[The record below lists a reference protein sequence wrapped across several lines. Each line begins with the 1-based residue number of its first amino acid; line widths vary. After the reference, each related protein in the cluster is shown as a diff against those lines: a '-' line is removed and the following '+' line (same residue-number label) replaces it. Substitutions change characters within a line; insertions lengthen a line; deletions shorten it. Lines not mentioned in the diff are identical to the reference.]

1 MYIKFVEVAN
11 FRKLKSC
18 RIDFSLKET
27 VFVGANNSGKTSAMD
42 ALILLLKRP
51 NKIVTQDITL
61 SNWHAIN
68 KIGDAWLAM
77 TEKAEPDVSI
87 ALWQEH
93 LPQLDLW
100 LQAETSEIHYVAD
113 IIPNLDW
120 NGGELGIRLRFE
132 PKDISKLFQD
142 FTTAYKAAKAIT
154 AAGEKEE
161 MKMILTLWPKT
172 LWDFLERELST
183 HFTVR
188 AYALDPAAL
197 KPLVDGVAQPQ
208 VLLPENLP
216 LSSDPLKGLIKIDII
231 NAQRNFS
238 DPNAETEEMTKLN
251 GNLSSQLR
259 EYYTKHLD
267 PSASPDIGDLAALE
281 ALEAA
286 RDSFDTRLM
295 ASFKSPIEELQ
306 DLNYPG
312 FGGNPTIRL
321 SSKVKPIDGLNH
333 GSAVQFDLLNP
344 GAVAG
349 APALS
354 LPEKYNGLGYQNLI
368 SMVFKLMRF
377 RDEWMQVGKSLK
389 KIADAK
395 DDPEFQPLHLV
406 LVEEPEAH
414 LHAQVQQVFIKKA
427 YKVLRA
433 NNKLLHHQEFHTQM
447 VVSTHSNHIAHE
459 IEFTSLRYF
468 KRREALIGGV
478 PTSTVV
484 DLEAVFGEKPATSKF
499 AARYLRTTHC
509 DLFFADAVILV
520 EGPAERM
527 LVPHFIR
534 NHYPA
539 LDACY
544 VAILEINGSHAHRL
558 RPLIEALGIYTL
570 IITDLDAVDP
580 ANNRKAVIPVK
591 GKNFETGN
599 TTLKKWIPAKEKIDE
614 LASAV
619 TTPDKVEV
627 AYQRPVKSQFS
638 GDKKPVH
645 LIPYTF
651 EIALALDNVALF
663 KTLAGTGMIKTFAAA
678 LTKPTAAEVNI
689 ALFDGLVDSKKAQF
703 ALDLLYLEDPSKLI
717 TPAYIA
723 TGLTWLQQILAK

>member
-11 FRKLKSC
+11 FRKLKAC
-18 RIDFSLKET
+18 RIDFSEKET

-61 SNWHAIN
+61 SNWKAIN
-68 KIGDAWLAM
+68 HIGDDWLKIK
-77 TEKAEPDVSI
+77 EKEEPDI
-87 ALWQEH
+87 TIGLWEKW
-93 LPQLDLW
+93 LPQLDIW

-120 NGGELGIRLRFE
+120 NGGELGLRLRFE
-132 PKDISKLFQD
+132 PKDIEKLFKD
-142 FTTAYKAAKAIT
+142 FTTAFKAAEDVA
-154 AAGEKEE
+154 AAGKEGEK
-161 MKMILTLWPKT
+161 KISLNLWPKT
-172 LWDFLERELST
+172 LWDFLERELNS
-183 HFTVR
+183 HFTVK
-188 AYALDPAAL
+188 AYTLDPAAL
-197 KPLVDGVAQPQ
+197 KTPVDGVAQPQ
-208 VLLPENLP
+208 QLVSENLP
-216 LSSDPLKGLIKIDII
+216 LSSDPLKALIKIDIV

-238 DPNAETEEMTKLN
+238 DPNTESDEMPKLH

-259 EYYTKHLD
+259 EYYAKHLD
-267 PSASPDIGDLAALE
+267 PSENPDIGDLAALE

-286 RDSFDTRLM
+286 RDSFDIRLK
-295 ASFKSPIEELQ
+295 ASFDLPIKELQ

-312 FGGNPTIRL
+312 FGGNPSIRL

-333 GSAVQFDLLNP
+333 GSAVQFDLQNP
-344 GAVAG
+344 GAAEG
-349 APALS
+349 EPALS

-389 KIADAK
+389 KIADVK

-433 NNKLLHHQEFHTQM
+433 NDKLLHQKQFHTQL

-468 KRREALIGGV
+468 KRRDAIVGSV

-484 DLEAVFGEKPATSKF
+484 DLDAVFGEKSTTSKF

-534 NHYPA
+534 NHYEA

-558 RPLIEALGIYTL
+558 RPLLEALGIYTL
-570 IITDLDAVDP
+570 IITDLDSVDP
-580 ANNRKAVIPVK
+580 ANNGRAVIPLK
-591 GKNFETGN
+591 GKNYQTGN
-599 TTLKKWIPAKEKIDE
+599 TTLKKWIPEKTDIDD
-614 LASAV
+614 LAIAV

-627 AYQRPVKSQFS
+627 AYQRPVKVQFP
-638 GDKKPVH
+638 GDKDPSEI
-645 LIPYTF
+645 IPYTF
-651 EIALALDNVALF
+651 EIGLAIDNIALF
-663 KTLAGTGMIKTFAAA
+663 KSITGTGMIKSFKEA
-678 LTKPTAAEVNI
+678 LSKSTAAEVSK
-689 ALFDGLVDSKKAQF
+689 GLYDSLDSAKKAQF
-703 ALDLLYLEDPSKLI
+703 ALDLLFLEDPKKLI
-717 TPAYIA
+717 TPTYIA
-723 TGLTWLQQILAK
+723 NGLNWLQKILVK